1 MIGYMT
7 MPADFEY
14 KDVFLKGRPVHKTF
28 DLFRLRH
35 PSMDSGHRAKL
46 FAPFDAL
53 AGFDDAIASK
63 EVLYEFRHELSDD
76 EKAELDRRF
85 AVLHRLAGT
94 GRLARRNAV
103 PVEITFFVPCA
114 DADNSSYGFRG
125 QHVSLSGI
133 CRKIGFHSILV
144 DNTAVPLREIVRME
158 SPLEIGGRKIFD
170 FREVDAS

>member
-1 MIGYMT
+1 MIGYMA

-14 KDVFLKGRPVHKTF
+14 KDVFLKGRPVHETF

-35 PSMDSGHRAKL
+35 PSMDSGRRAKI

-63 EVLYEFRHELSDD
+63 EVLYEFRRELSDD
-76 EKAELDRRF
+76 EKEELDRRF
-85 AVLHRLAGT
+85 AVLHRLAGNS
-94 GRLARRNAV
+94 RLARKNTV

-114 DADNSSYGFRG
+114 DADCSSYGFRG
-125 QHVSLSGI
+125 RHVSLSGI
-133 CRKIGFHSILV
+133 CRKVGFHSILV
-144 DNTAVPLREIVRME
+144 ENTAVPLRDIVRME
-158 SPLEIGGRKIFD
+158 SPLEIGGRNIFA